1 MRLCLLGGHG
11 VWLRLRYHGPRGC
24 CSGHRAPDHLA
35 VFDMDVWADIIDCRR
50 FVSLLPPLLL
60 IFLVPRFGIHAYLA
74 GSLISYIVMTVL
86 EGIYLHPYMDWSIVN
101 FFVIPCIS
109 LTILG
114 TILKKLY
121 LLIPVPLSSILT
133 VSVIGI
139 ICLIICIGYLFVL
152 QRLKCIN
159 IKDFL

>member
-1 MRLCLLGGHG
+1 
-11 VWLRLRYHGPRGC
+11 
-24 CSGHRAPDHLA
+24 
-35 VFDMDVWADIIDCRR
+35 
-50 FVSLLPPLLL
+50 
-60 IFLVPRFGIHAYLA
+60 
-74 GSLISYIVMTVL
+74 MTVL